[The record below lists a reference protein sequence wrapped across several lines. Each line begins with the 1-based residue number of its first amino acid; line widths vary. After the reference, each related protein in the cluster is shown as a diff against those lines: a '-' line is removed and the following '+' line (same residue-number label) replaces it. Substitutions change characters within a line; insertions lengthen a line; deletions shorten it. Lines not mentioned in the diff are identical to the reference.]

1 VSAFLYCVVANSGSP
16 LVILW
21 GTAAFFSGD
30 CGTSEGGG
38 RGGIIDCGFV
48 FVAGRVGCVASLL
61 RSSGICGVLFASLY
75 SYTMAGF
82 DTVAYLFFM
91 LGFAGSVGA
100 RFVPSCVIIISSE
113 SPASVSC
120 VWDVFVFSAF
130 LGLLVPVWGLL
141 SWRLFASL
149 CRICSLTVFL
159 SLFVPGVF
167 AFPVTFAIGFVIS
180 AETLGV
186 FFSNFDVFVG
196 SLGAFSV
203 GSAGLSDPTGVGP
216 TSGSVVAFLI
226 LVFVRVPMEDGELS
240 VDVLFLSLAFGVDGV
255 SAV

>member
-1 VSAFLYCVVANSGSP
+1 MSAFLYCVVANSGSP

-82 DTVAYLFFM
+82 DTVVCLFFV
-91 LGFAGSVGA
+91 LGSAGSVGV

-120 VWDVFVFSAF
+120 FWAVVVFSTF
-130 LGLLVPVWGLL
+130 LGLLVPVWGWL
-141 SWRLFASL
+141 
-149 CRICSLTVFL
+149 
-159 SLFVPGVF
+159 
-167 AFPVTFAIGFVIS
+167 S
-180 AETLGV
+180 AELGV
-186 FFSNFDVFVG
+186 NPEVWN
-196 SLGAFSV
+196 
-203 GSAGLSDPTGVGP
+203 
-216 TSGSVVAFLI
+216 
-226 LVFVRVPMEDGELS
+226 
-240 VDVLFLSLAFGVDGV
+240 
-255 SAV
+255 